1 MSGRLHYV
9 KSVVLRQVDHA
20 GGLVVQG
27 CRDGSVQHP
36 DQVHSRGK
44 EPIVSVEEFNAP
56 TEFIK
61 EIVTSIF
68 HHPKS
73 IKDLCGT
80 SVRKDDT
87 RYYALYMSNLSQQDP
102 DKEMRARWE
111 KLKNSTKIWD
121 DPMAAEEFERGL
133 LHPQL
138 ARELYMLPSE
148 VLLTRAIK
156 EMVLIIS

>member
-27 CRDGSVQHP
+27 CRD
-36 DQVHSRGK
+36 
-44 EPIVSVEEFNAP
+44 
-56 TEFIK
+56 
-61 EIVTSIF
+61 
-68 HHPKS
+68 
-73 IKDLCGT
+73 
-80 SVRKDDT
+80 
-87 RYYALYMSNLSQQDP
+87 DP

-121 DPMAAEEFERGL
+121 DPMVAEEFERGL